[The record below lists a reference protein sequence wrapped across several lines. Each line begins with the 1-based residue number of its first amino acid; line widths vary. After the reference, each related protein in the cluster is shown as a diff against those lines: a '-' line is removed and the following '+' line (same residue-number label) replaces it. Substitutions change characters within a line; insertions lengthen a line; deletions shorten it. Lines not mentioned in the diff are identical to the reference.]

1 MKDSSHAT
9 TVTSSNWQAVSRSAG
24 RNLKGLI
31 SGLVHMQWMRRIR
44 CSHMIVIRNEGD

>member
-9 TVTSSNWQAVSRSAG
+9 TVTSSNWQAISRSAG

-31 SGLVHMQWMRRIR
+31 SGPVHMQWMRRIR
-44 CSHMIVIRNEGD
+44 SSHMIVLRNEGD